1 VNPRDLAEKQKQGTR
16 TAPRRRAPV
25 REQQPSQM
33 SPAATLVVDTP
44 WKVERR
50 RKQVHA
56 RSADYAEH
64 QNRVTEIAKSRT
76 TRLHAKKRGR

>member
-1 VNPRDLAEKQKQGTR
+1 
-16 TAPRRRAPV
+16 
-25 REQQPSQM
+25 M